1 MKNYSSVKF
10 NYFMNV
16 ILTLS
21 GFIFPIITFPY
32 VSRVLSPVGIGKYSF
47 ASSVASY
54 FITFSQLGIPV
65 YGIRICSQVR
75 DNKQKL
81 SQTVFELYCIHFATS
96 FLSYIIFIFAISGIP
111 RLSAD
116 KELMLIYSIG
126 IFFTMLGADWVYR
139 ALEKFSY
146 ITIRSI
152 VFKFISVIAMFLLV
166 RDSSDYIVYA
176 VISVFAGVGSNLLN
190 FINLKKYIKFKK
202 LQKPSIIKHIKPIL
216 VFFSMS
222 IATTIYTNLDSVMLG
237 FMSNDVEVGYYSAAI
252 KMKTILV
259 SIVTSLGT
267 VLLPRISYYI
277 KKKEMERFKILIQ
290 SAIEYIL
297 IVGLSFSIYFLIFAE
312 YAILFL
318 SGNDFLSAVDVM
330 RIITPT
336 ILLIGLSN
344 LTGIQ
349 ILVPLGRENAVLIS
363 EISGA
368 IVDVL
373 VNYMLIPQ
381 YGAAGAA
388 VGTTIAEAVVLA
400 VQIYCVRDVFFQV
413 FKEVKVGRIL
423 IPLIIASILTLFL
436 NKVKWSILFV
446 QILWTSVLFF
456 SIYGIGLLFAKEPLS
471 IEILRK
477 IKVIFMER
485 LM

>member
-1 MKNYSSVKF
+1 
-10 NYFMNV
+10 
-16 ILTLS
+16 
-21 GFIFPIITFPY
+21 
-32 VSRVLSPVGIGKYSF
+32 
-47 ASSVASY
+47 
-54 FITFSQLGIPV
+54 
-65 YGIRICSQVR
+65 
-75 DNKQKL
+75 
-81 SQTVFELYCIHFATS
+81 
-96 FLSYIIFIFAISGIP
+96 
-111 RLSAD
+111 
-116 KELMLIYSIG
+116 
-126 IFFTMLGADWVYR
+126 
-139 ALEKFSY
+139 
-146 ITIRSI
+146 
-152 VFKFISVIAMFLLV
+152 
-166 RDSSDYIVYA
+166 
-176 VISVFAGVGSNLLN
+176 
-190 FINLKKYIKFKK
+190 
-202 LQKPSIIKHIKPIL
+202 
-216 VFFSMS
+216 
-222 IATTIYTNLDSVMLG
+222 
-237 FMSNDVEVGYYSAAI
+237 
-252 KMKTILV
+252 
-259 SIVTSLGT
+259 
-267 VLLPRISYYI
+267 
-277 KKKEMERFKILIQ
+277 MERFKILIQ